1 MSSVLKVSNSSSKS
15 EEFNLNN
22 IQVLVD
28 SEEQK
33 WFKWAHVGKVLGLK
47 HIDTSVEGLDK
58 CEMPTRNDIKTI
70 RHDTGVWSGS
80 KDHQNKTDKFLSVFG
95 VMYVIIKSQ
104 KDKGKAIKK
113 HILKD
118 IVPRGL
124 DARIEE
130 NRGKHQQT
138 ITGRDNQIKAL
149 ELRNEEHQKNIL
161 TLNKEIDD
169 FIANRHAAH
178 RGCFDNMLCFIKK
191 NSKEI
196 HSYYIIRCQYKQQEK
211 HKRWLKL
218 HYPNME
224 VADKWNDPNAIHR
237 LNRFK
242 REVIKKPNY
251 YKNHFSLTEEKREL
265 LETALDVTL
274 FKT

>member
-22 IQVLVD
+22 IEVLVD

-47 HIDTSVEGLDK
+47 HIDTSVEDLDK
-58 CEMPTRNDIKTI
+58 CEMSTRNDIKTI
-70 RHDTGVWSGS
+70 RHDMGVWSGS

-104 KDKGKAIKK
+104 KDKGKALKK

-124 DARIEE
+124 DARKEE
-130 NRGKHQQT
+130 IQGKHQQA
-138 ITGRDNQIKAL
+138 ITDRDNEIKAF
-149 ELRNEEHQKNIL
+149 EFANEKHQQKILR
-161 TLNKEIDD
+161 LNKEIDD
-169 FIANRHAAH
+169 LIANRHLAR
-178 RGCFDNMLCFIKK
+178 RGCFDNVLCFIKK
-191 NSKEI
+191 NSGEI
-196 HSYYIIRCQYKQQEK
+196 HPYHVIRCQHKQLGK
-211 HKRWLKL
+211 HKRWLK
-218 HYPNME
+218 HRYPNME
-224 VADKWNDPNAIHR
+224 VAEKCHDPNAIHWW
-237 LNRFK
+237 NRFK

-251 YKNHFSLTEEKREL
+251 YKNHFRLTEEKREL
-265 LETALDVTL
+265 LQTALDVTI
-274 FKT
+274 